1 MQEARSWVIGAY
13 ATPNLH
19 PLEAL
24 SLRLPTESLEV
35 QLGHMLTYFERL
47 QLHGQLGESL
57 LQRSSG
63 CRVCGCHLLAL
74 VLLHT
79 LPTTHL
85 PHFKLTGIA
94 QRLGI

>member
-1 MQEARSWVIGAY
+1 MQETQSRVIGSY
-13 ATPNLH
+13 ATPNLY
-19 PLEAL
+19 PLKAL
-24 SLRLPTESLEV
+24 SPRLPTQSLEV
-35 QLGHMLTYFERL
+35 QLGHMLTYFESL
-47 QLHGQLGESL
+47 QLHSQLGESL